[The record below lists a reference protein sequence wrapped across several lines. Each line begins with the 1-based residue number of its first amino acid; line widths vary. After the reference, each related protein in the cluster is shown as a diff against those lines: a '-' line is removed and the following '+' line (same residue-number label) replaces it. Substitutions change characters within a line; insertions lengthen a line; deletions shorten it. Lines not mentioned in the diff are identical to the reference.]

1 MKSVDAVD
9 VGLELLPRR
18 WVRVAVLLVLAWIL
32 LTGNYAPFIWYAHAK
47 ADQVMEMLTPALERF
62 AAPTVEPGAGE

>member
-18 WVRVAVLLVLAWIL
+18 LVRAVVWLVLAWIL
-32 LTGNYAPFIWYAHAK
+32 LTGNAAPLIWYAHAK
-47 ADQVMEMLTPALERF
+47 ADQVMEMLAPALQRL
-62 AAPTVEPGAGE
+62 AAPTVAPGAGE